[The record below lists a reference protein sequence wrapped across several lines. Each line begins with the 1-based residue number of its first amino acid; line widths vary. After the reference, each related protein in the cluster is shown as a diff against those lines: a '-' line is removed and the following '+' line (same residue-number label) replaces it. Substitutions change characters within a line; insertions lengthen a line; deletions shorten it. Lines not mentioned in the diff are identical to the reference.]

1 MLVNGCDCLIVIK
14 TQYREM
20 GIPYAEETIREA
32 VSLLREEA
40 AIEGDG
46 FCRAIRNTII
56 HLIAGDVIIELDG
69 GHLPG

>member
-14 TQYREM
+14 TQHWEI
-20 GIPYAEETIREA
+20 GTPYAEETIREA

-46 FCRAIRNTII
+46 PCWVMRKSRGVVGCVVT
-56 HLIAGDVIIELDG
+56 
-69 GHLPG
+69 P